1 MLRKKIRG
9 DEKRPSYSAMVF
21 TLDNIEKLSN
31 RKGWP
36 YALIYKLM
44 YEIKKDLEE
53 RNITMKSS
61 EDMIKLKRDD
71 KDWLN
76 L

>member
-36 YALIYKLM
+36 YAIIYKLM
-44 YEIKKDLEE
+44 YEIKK
-53 RNITMKSS
+53 T
-61 EDMIKLKRDD
+61 
-71 KDWLN
+71 
-76 L
+76 

>member
-1 MLRKKIRG
+1 
-9 DEKRPSYSAMVF
+9 MVF

-36 YALIYKLM
+36 YALIYKLNVRD
-44 YEIKKDLEE
+44 KKDLEE
-53 RNITMKSS
+53 RNFTMKSS
-61 EDMIKLKRDD
+61 EDMIKLKRGD